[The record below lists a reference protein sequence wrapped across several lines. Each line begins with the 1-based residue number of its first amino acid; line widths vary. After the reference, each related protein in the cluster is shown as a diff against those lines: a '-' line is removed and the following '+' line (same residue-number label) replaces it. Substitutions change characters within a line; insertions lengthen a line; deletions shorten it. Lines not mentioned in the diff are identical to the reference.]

1 MLKKDIKAWSK
12 VSFGN
17 LELQCDNIVK
27 EIGEL
32 DVEEVEELSQ
42 EKVQHRK
49 QLLEDF
55 WCVAKRHESIL
66 HKKFRVKW
74 IKAGDDNTK
83 NFNSVLKWRS
93 RTYGLGVFFFFFIS
107 DRWVDDPI
115 EVKKKVKR
123 LLC

>member
-1 MLKKDIKAWSK
+1 MKMLKKDIKAWSK

-49 QLLEDF
+49 QLLDNLNRGF
-55 WCVAKRHESIL
+55 CFL
-66 HKKFRVKW
+66 HKYPW
-74 IKAGDDNTK
+74 P
-83 NFNSVLKWRS
+83 S
-93 RTYGLGVFFFFFIS
+93 
-107 DRWVDDPI
+107 
-115 EVKKKVKR
+115 
-123 LLC
+123 